1 MQSNESSAKVD
12 EPVATENSD
21 AAPAEASVD
30 AVNGKI
36 PPTKVTSYAVMADAY
51 INLGLIV
58 VINVHVVDSPTSSGR
73 CYIDRK
79 NCTYYWE

>member
-36 PPTKVTSYAVMADAY
+36 PPTRYNKHMQQMVSLHA
-51 INLGLIV
+51 
-58 VINVHVVDSPTSSGR
+58 
-73 CYIDRK
+73 K
-79 NCTYYWE
+79 